1 MFSKLIMGVCAVSML
16 SSACTTRNA
25 SQQRAENELTMLVGT
40 YTSGNSKGIYTFRF
54 NQETGSV
61 SPLSEIEVSNPSYL
75 TLSADNRF
83 VYAVSICDEDSMI
96 VRSG

>member
-40 YTSGNSKGIYTFRF
+40 YTSGNSKGIYTFLHKSKRSLYTSYCLRRF
-54 NQETGSV
+54 IM
-61 SPLSEIEVSNPSYL
+61 PL
-75 TLSADNRF
+75 
-83 VYAVSICDEDSMI
+83 
-96 VRSG
+96 